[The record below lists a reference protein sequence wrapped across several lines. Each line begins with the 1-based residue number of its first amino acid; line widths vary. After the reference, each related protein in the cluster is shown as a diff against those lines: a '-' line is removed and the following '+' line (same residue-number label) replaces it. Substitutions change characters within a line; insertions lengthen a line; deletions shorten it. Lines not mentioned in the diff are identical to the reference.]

1 MSSMLHK
8 AASPLLALPAAMS
21 LGVGLA
27 GPAAAQGV
35 ISTSRYAPVNLS
47 NYGPGPVSIT
57 SGTTISSTGLAAVS
71 GAAADTELA
80 NAGDVSASE
89 GIGIDLG
96 AGGGVANQSGGRITG
111 VDAVRLDAGGTA
123 ANAAS
128 GYIGGSRYGVLV
140 ENQAGS
146 VTNAGKIAAGYD
158 GVSLNHGGQVANSAG
173 GTITG
178 GHIGVYTGYGLGSV
192 ANSGL
197 ITARTGDAVSLYTG
211 GSLSNSAAGRI
222 IGGYSGV
229 YAGGDGSSIQ
239 NAGIISGP
247 SFGVYLTGRSDVIND
262 GTIAG
267 GADGVIDVGAGG
279 SVENSGLISGT
290 SFGLKLAADADVVN
304 SGTIT
309 GGGTGVKL
317 GAGSR
322 LTNEASGLIEGGSIG
337 LQAGDN
343 AVIGNA
349 GTIRDN
355 TEAGVMLG
363 SGDTLGNT
371 GAISGVTGILVN
383 GGDTS
388 IAETGMVA
396 STMAGGD
403 AIEIEGGADTL
414 ILGTGAVITGGI
426 DGSGTN
432 SEIALTGT
440 GTLGSNITRFGAG
453 SVLDVAQGADWTVSG
468 HWNVASVVN
477 AGTLQPGV
485 LSLTGDFTQTS
496 TGTMRVEVTPEGGSQ
511 LNVTGAVRLGGALVY
526 VLAPGSYEPG
536 SEDFLTATG
545 GITGSFDNV
554 TDSQSP
560 QAQVEALA
568 GLGQGGTLT
577 VTRSFTVGPDDDALF
592 ADAGQAMALEAQQA
606 NDVLLAHAA
615 GGGASPCPA
624 AGVARND
631 GSTQAGIAGALA
643 SAFCGAGGWVEA
655 DGTDMNEAGGYG
667 AETAGFLAG
676 VDREVSGFG
685 TRLGLAVGYDGTWLS
700 DKSGGTENADT
711 MRVGLYGAQPVGRF
725 VLSGDFMDGFVTTNT
740 NRATGAGGAVG
751 RAHGNILSGAV
762 QISRPI
768 TVAGAALLPSA
779 GLRVASVS
787 ISGFDEA
794 AQSAAFALRVGA
806 SGGASVQP
814 YIRMAVSRDF
824 VATSQ
829 VVITPQAG
837 LGLVYETGNPGSGV
851 ETIAGDG
858 SVFTAGA
865 KRLDAAAGQM
875 MAGIAAGRNDWSVFA
890 RYNAEVAGN
899 WSSQTIEAAL
909 QVRF

>member
-1 MSSMLHK
+1 MNSMVHK
-8 AASPLLALPAAMS
+8 AAAPLLALPAAVS
-21 LGVGLA
+21 LGMGMA

-35 ISTSRYAPVNLS
+35 ISTSQYKAVDLS

-57 SGTTISSTGLAAVS
+57 SGTTILSTGPAAVS
-71 GAAADTELA
+71 GAGALT
-80 NAGDVSASE
+80 NAGDVGDSE
-89 GIGIDLG
+89 GIGIELG
-96 AGGGVANQSGGRITG
+96 AGGGVVNQSGGRITG
-111 VDAVRLDAGGTA
+111 VDAIRLDAGGAA

-128 GYIGGSRYGVLV
+128 GYIGGTRYGVLV
-140 ENQAGS
+140 ENQAGTVS
-146 VTNAGKIAAGYD
+146 NAGTIAAGYD
-158 GVSLNHGGQVANSAG
+158 GVSLNHGGQVTNSAG

-229 YAGGDGSSIQ
+229 YAGGNGSSIQ
-239 NAGIISGP
+239 NAGLISGP
-247 SFGVYLTGRSDVIND
+247 SFGVYLTGRSDVTNG

-267 GADGVIDVGAGG
+267 GADGVIDVGSGG
-279 SVENSGLISGT
+279 SVENSGLITGT
-290 SFGLKLAADADVVN
+290 SFGLKLAADAQVVN

-317 GAGSR
+317 GAGST
-322 LTNEASGLIEGGSIG
+322 LANEVSGLIEGGSIG

-349 GTIRDN
+349 GTVRDN
-355 TEAGVMLG
+355 NLAGVMLG
-363 SGDTLGNT
+363 SGDTLSNT

-383 GGDTS
+383 GGNTG
-388 IAETGMVA
+388 IIETGTVA

-414 ILGTGAVITGGI
+414 TLGTGAVITGGI
-426 DGSGTN
+426 DGSGTD

-440 GTLGSNITRFGAG
+440 GTLGSDITHFGAG
-453 SVLDVAQGADWTVSG
+453 SALDVAQGADWTVSG
-468 HWNVASVVN
+468 QWDVASVTN

-485 LSLTGDFTQTS
+485 LSLTGNFTQTS
-496 TGTMRVEVTPEGGSQ
+496 TGTMRVVVAPEGGSQ
-511 LNVTGAVRLGGALVY
+511 LNVTGAVRLGGTLVY

-536 SEDFLTATG
+536 GEDFLTATG
-545 GITGSFDNV
+545 GIIGSFDNV
-554 TDSQSP
+554 TGSQP
-560 QAQVEALA
+560 QQAPVVALA
-568 GLGQGGTLT
+568 ELGQSGVLR
-577 VTRSFTVGPDDDALF
+577 VTQSFTVGPDDDALF
-592 ADAGQAMALEAQQA
+592 ADASQAMALQAQQA
-606 NDVLLAHAA
+606 NDVLLGHAA
-615 GGGASPCPA
+615 GGGAPPCEA
-624 AGVARND
+624 AYVARND

-643 SAFCGAGGWVEA
+643 GAFCGAGGWVEA
-655 DGTDMNEAGGYG
+655 AGTDMNEVGGYG

-676 VDREVSGFG
+676 VDREVNDLG
-685 TRLGLAVGYDGTWLS
+685 TRLGLAVGYDETWLS

-711 MRVGLYGAQPVGRF
+711 MQLGLYGAQPMGRF
-725 VLSGDFMDGFVTTNT
+725 VLSGDIMGGFVTTNT

-751 RAHGNILSGAV
+751 RGNGNILSGAV

-768 TVAGAALLPSA
+768 MVAGAGLLPSA

-814 YIRMAVSRDF
+814 YLRMAVSRDF
-824 VATSQ
+824 VTASQ

-837 LGLVYETGNPGSGV
+837 LGLVYEAGNPGGGV
-851 ETIAGDG
+851 ETIAEDG
-858 SVFTAGA
+858 SEFTAGA
-865 KRLDAAAGQM
+865 RRLDAAAGQM
-875 MAGIAAGRNDWSVFA
+875 TAGIAAGRNNWSVFV
-890 RYNAEVAGN
+890 RYSAEVAGN
-899 WSSQTIEAAL
+899 WASQTVEAAL